1 MQQCIRLAEALN
13 EQGKTAEAIEQVNLV
28 RERAGVA
35 LLNSNAAT
43 QVSGQDDMRTRIQN
57 EYRWET
63 AGEGVPSMKKCVGK
77 PGKKAS
83 STTLTVL
90 TGMERHLGCYNLQ
103 LDMGWRPILCM
114 ADT

>member
-1 MQQCIRLAEALN
+1 MAEALN

-43 QVSGQDDMRTRIQN
+43 QVNGQDDMRTRIQN

-63 AGEGVPSMKKCVGK
+63 AGEGVSFYEEMRWK

-90 TGMERHLGCYNLQ
+90 
-103 LDMGWRPILCM
+103 P
-114 ADT
+114 A

>member
-1 MQQCIRLAEALN
+1 MKNLRLTLPIIRYATVVLGLAEALN

-43 QVSGQDDMRTRIQN
+43 QVNGQDDMRTRIQN

-63 AGEGVPSMKKCVGK
+63 AGEVFPSMKKCVGK

-90 TGMERHLGCYNLQ
+90 
-103 LDMGWRPILCM
+103 P
-114 ADT
+114 A